1 MSKILVARTPRTD
14 RSKAKEGAD
23 DCEAIVSVNLKLTDY
38 TTAYV
43 NNANYRRKTILPW
56 QFYSSIYLLCQ
67 TRFLTGT

>member
-38 TTAYV
+38 NTNVQHVKKITEIKRSEASDHCIKVTA
-43 NNANYRRKTILPW
+43 N
-56 QFYSSIYLLCQ
+56 
-67 TRFLTGT
+67 TGV